1 MEQNLLREHV
11 LKKQTL
17 EGRKQERKAAWN
29 RRKTDDEI
37 RPLVFLSVVVE
48 LSEVQSFQRQF
59 VPELTDGLAA
69 FQSAK
74 QGVSGDTKCPGD
86 Q

>member
-1 MEQNLLREHV
+1 MEQNILREYV

-17 EGRKQERKAAWN
+17 EGRKQERKATRN
-29 RRKTDDEI
+29 RRKSDDEI
-37 RPLVFLSVVVE
+37 RPLVCLRVVVE
-48 LSEVQSFQRQF
+48 LSEVQSFQRQL

-74 QGVSGDTKCPGD
+74 QGVSAAAKRPGD